1 MLAHFSTILCVRVGV
16 YADLGLTPVINGA
29 GTSTRVGGPLMHP
42 AAVAAMAE
50 AAHACVPLDRL
61 QGVASSIIA
70 EATGAEAGYVTAG
83 AAAGLTLAAAACL
96 AGLDVARM
104 DRLPDTSSFP
114 NEIVVCREQR
124 NGYDHSL
131 RAAGARLVEVGM
143 NEQVAG
149 AGVRRTER
157 WEIEAGLS
165 ERTVAV
171 AYFASADSQPPLD
184 EVAAVCREHSV
195 PLIVDAAAQL
205 PPASNLRRFVAAG
218 ADLVAFSGGKGLR
231 GPQSTG
237 ILAGRRDLIMSVA
250 LQHLD
255 LDEHWSTWDPPA
267 NLIDRDRLRG
277 FPRHGIGRGFKVA
290 REEVVALLVAL
301 RAFVAGDYHADI
313 ARFHGYLRTIAD
325 GLAHV
330 PGIQTCLIGGPED
343 DSFPAL
349 EVRLEEARLGQTA
362 FEVSRR
368 LKTGSPAV
376 HVNERRLHEGVLL
389 VLPHG
394 LDDGS
399 TAAMVERLR
408 AVLTS

>member
-1 MLAHFSTILCVRVGV
+1 MSRVYEELGVRPLINAAGTQTRYGGVPLPREVVQAMVDASTGCVRMEE
-16 YADLGLTPVINGA
+16 LQ
-29 GTSTRVGGPLMHP
+29 
-42 AAVAAMAE
+42 E
-50 AAHACVPLDRL
+50 AAGRV
-61 QGVASSIIA
+61 IA
-70 EATGAEAGYVTAG
+70 EVTGAEAGYVTAG

-96 AGLDVARM
+96 AVLDVARM

-131 RAAGARLVEVGM
+131 RAAGARLAEVGM

-157 WEIEAGLS
+157 WEIEAALS
-165 ERTVAV
+165 ERKVAV

-184 EVAAVCREHSV
+184 EVVAVCREHSV

-255 LDEHWSTWDPPA
+255 LDEHWSTWQPPA
-267 NLIDRDRLRG
+267 NLIDRAQLGG
-277 FPRHGIGRGFKVA
+277 FPRHGIGRSAKVA
-290 REEVVALLVAL
+290 REEIVAVLVAL
-301 RAFVAGDYHADI
+301 RCFAAGDYRADI
-313 ARFHGYLRTIAD
+313 PRYHARLRAVAD
-325 GLAHV
+325 GLA
-330 PGIQTCLIGGPED
+330 D
-343 DSFPAL
+343 
-349 EVRLEEARLGQTA
+349 
-362 FEVSRR
+362 
-368 LKTGSPAV
+368 
-376 HVNERRLHEGVLL
+376 
-389 VLPHG
+389 LPHV
-394 LDDGS
+394 
-399 TAAMVERLR
+399 AA
-408 AVLTS
+408 T

>member
-1 MLAHFSTILCVRVGV
+1 MLVHFGRILCVRVGV

-70 EATGAEAGYVTAG
+70 EVTGAEAGYVTAG

-104 DRLPDTSSFP
+104 DRLPDTSGFP

-171 AYFASADSQPPLD
+171 AYFASAHSQPRLD
-184 EVAAVCREHSV
+184 EVAAACREHRV

-205 PPASNLRRFVAAG
+205 PPASNLRRFVAA
-218 ADLVAFSGGKGLR
+218 ARTWSPSAAARACAVRKARASW
-231 GPQSTG
+231 P
-237 ILAGRRDLIMSVA
+237 AGV
-250 LQHLD
+250 
-255 LDEHWSTWDPPA
+255 T
-267 NLIDRDRLRG
+267 
-277 FPRHGIGRGFKVA
+277 
-290 REEVVALLVAL
+290 
-301 RAFVAGDYHADI
+301 
-313 ARFHGYLRTIAD
+313 
-325 GLAHV
+325 
-330 PGIQTCLIGGPED
+330 
-343 DSFPAL
+343 
-349 EVRLEEARLGQTA
+349 
-362 FEVSRR
+362 
-368 LKTGSPAV
+368 
-376 HVNERRLHEGVLL
+376 
-389 VLPHG
+389 
-394 LDDGS
+394 
-399 TAAMVERLR
+399 
-408 AVLTS
+408 